1 MFSLNKVSRITINA
15 TLSLATIGI
24 AIFSIYK
31 LKKDPEEYC
40 DERGHRFKI
49 LNTTVSLMGLL
60 LWPVVWDLTMGYN
73 LLFQSPLAIAGFLW
87 PMIIN
92 LIQMISTKARGRS
105 KTVGVYRDASAI
117 ISIGFAIGTLLISQ
131 VGQNNLSSLE
141 GQKVLPAL
149 LYSLLLSIAFVV
161 PIAHI
166 EPNYTSSV
174 TIKSTQRTFLNYSV
188 GFVITGILMYLTSYT
203 QKVQI

>member
-1 MFSLNKVSRITINA
+1 MIPTGARIA
-15 TLSLATIGI
+15 TDVTLTVATVGLAGY
-24 AIFSIYK
+24 AIYK

-60 LWPVVWDLTMGYN
+60 MWPVVWDLTMGYD
-73 LLFQSPLAIAGFLW
+73 LLFRSPLAIAGFLW

-92 LIQMISTKARGRS
+92 LIQMVSTRAQGKS
-105 KTVGVYRDASAI
+105 KSMTVYKDASVI

-131 VGQNNLSSLE
+131 IGRKDLSSVE

-174 TIKSTQRTFLNYSV
+174 AIKSSQRTFLNYSV
-188 GFVITGILMYLTSYT
+188 GFVITGILMYLSS
-203 QKVQI
+203 QMNQNE